1 MPLSKTLL
9 AELDSLH
16 PRQRTAVLHD
26 SNVVLRAGP
35 GSGKTHTLVARVAYV
50 LQTQISAFR
59 GVACITYTN
68 AAAEE
73 IRRRVLSS
81 GVRAEGRITCSTVH
95 AFCLN
100 EILRA
105 FAHLTGQ
112 SAPQAGQVL
121 NKAATEALLQHC
133 FDQVGI
139 EIPAQYRMPES
150 TRIRRALVC
159 NENLDS
165 FDSREVQAARL
176 YEEQLILRGEI
187 DFEAMVA
194 RALRTVREHGHVRD
208 LLRARFPHHVVDE

>member
-1 MPLSKTLL
+1 MQVSDTLL
-9 AELDSLH
+9 TELDNLH
-16 PRQRTAVLHD
+16 PKQRTAVLHD
-26 SNVVLRAGP
+26 GNVVLRAGP
-35 GSGKTHTLVARVAYV
+35 GSGKTRTLVARIAYV

-112 SAPQAGQVL
+112 PAPPSRTGP
-121 NKAATEALLQHC
+121 QH
-133 FDQVGI
+133 
-139 EIPAQYRMPES
+139 
-150 TRIRRALVC
+150 
-159 NENLDS
+159 
-165 FDSREVQAARL
+165 
-176 YEEQLILRGEI
+176 RG
-187 DFEAMVA
+187 
-194 RALRTVREHGHVRD
+194 H
-208 LLRARFPHHVVDE
+208 